1 MSNYKKGNWSDI
13 VDGLYWSFVHKNKE
27 ILSKN
32 PRMSMVMMSYRKLKE
47 ERKDYLLKI
56 ANEFIAKKTT

>member
-1 MSNYKKGNWSDI
+1 MSNYKKGHWSDI

-32 PRMSMVMMSYRKLKE
+32 PRMGMVMMSYRKLKE

>member
-1 MSNYKKGNWSDI
+1 MG
-13 VDGLYWSFVHKNKE
+13 
-27 ILSKN
+27 
-32 PRMSMVMMSYRKLKE
+32 MVMMSYRKLKE